1 MKYLTIVHL
10 LMLGCFAA
18 GGALVVFSLRPGY
31 ASGRALDGLLYTL
44 YGLAMAS
51 VAVNLDGAA
60 TAEVSIGVMEL
71 ARTQHVLSGHL
82 LGTAYW
88 AALVVSLVYAVVVS
102 LLTVQQAGR
111 LLRPWLTLRA
121 RPPVASDE
129 P

>member
-18 GGALVVFSLRPGY
+18 GGLLVVLSLRPGL

-51 VAVNLDGAA
+51 VLTNHDGAA
-60 TAEVSIGVMEL
+60 TAEVSVGVMEL
-71 ARTQHVLSGHL
+71 ARTRHVLSGHL

-88 AALVVSLVYAVVVS
+88 AALVLSLVYAAVVS
-102 LLTVQQAGR
+102 LLTLQQAGR
-111 LLRPWLTLRA
+111 WLRPLLTLRA
-121 RPPVASDE
+121 RRPVPSDE